1 MTRVIVLRIQSK
13 TNEPTIRPRNNWYLV
28 IGANFNRSTVPLSD
42 SLVDIWVKRP
52 NPVNK
57 MEAHNMPEFWRIRL
71 SVTENLSDI
80 RIMNDNIADA
90 TSP

>member
-1 MTRVIVLRIQSK
+1 TRVIVLRIQSR
-13 TNEPTIRPRNNWYLV
+13 TNEPTIRPRNNWYRV
-28 IGANFNRSTVPLSD
+28 IGANFSKSTVPLSD
-42 SLVDIWVKRP
+42 SRVEMWVTRP

-57 MEAHNMPEFWRIRL
+57 MEAHNMPEFWRIML
-71 SVTENLSDI
+71 STTENLSDI